1 MLKSS
6 HDSPGVARVKLGQAA
21 EQQSGDGGRAGRDS
35 QHWECWPKAVP
46 GGDPPQAAVG
56 TSHVG
61 GREIPFVSPIP
72 FLVLSRRGPSPAFQ
86 GMGY

>member
-1 MLKSS
+1 MVIPPALVELNLLRELSS
-6 HDSPGVARVKLGQAA
+6 SLVR
-21 EQQSGDGGRAGRDS
+21 RAGPGRYS
-35 QHWECWPKAVP
+35 QHRECWPEAVP

-56 TSHVG
+56 ASPVG

>member
-1 MLKSS
+1 MISLVL
-6 HDSPGVARVKLGQAA
+6 PELNLAREA
-21 EQQSGDGGRAGRDS
+21 EQQSQRAGCYS

-46 GGDPPQAAVG
+46 GGDLRQAAVG
-56 TSHVG
+56 TLHVG

-72 FLVLSRRGPSPAFQ
+72 FLVLSRRGPSPDFQ